1 MPRRDYENPLVLQT
15 NYSQLEMALR
25 NNVCELFIK
34 RRIPIKNRPAF
45 RRMLCTNS
53 MALLNSN
60 NGRRVLGYR
69 RPQGLPPFNPRQ
81 KKLIIT
87 WDILMMDFR
96 CINYNECYLVTT
108 YPVVQA
114 REFWKTFNKIYL
126 NMTPNE
132 KLYFMDS

>member
-1 MPRRDYENPLVLQT
+1 VPRRDYENPLVLQT

-34 RRIPIKNRPAF
+34 RRIPVEGRPAF
-45 RRMLCTNS
+45 RRMLCSNS
-53 MALLNSN
+53 MSLLNSS

-69 RPQGLPPFNPRQ
+69 RPNGLPPFNPRE

-108 YPVVQA
+108 YPVSQA
-114 REFWKTFNKIYL
+114 REFWKIFNKVYL

>member
-1 MPRRDYENPLVLQT
+1 
-15 NYSQLEMALR
+15 MALR

-34 RRIPIKNRPAF
+34 RRLYESGRPAF

-69 RPQGLPPFNPRQ
+69 RPKGLPPFNPRQ
-81 KKLIIT
+81 KKLVIT

-96 CINYNECYLVTT
+96 CVNYDECYLVST
-108 YPVVQA
+108 YPIAQE
-114 REFWKTFNKIYL
+114 REFWKTFNKVYL
-126 NMTPNE
+126 TMSPME